1 MKNTIHQSSLWIYL
15 AVILLSLNGGY
26 INAATIISFLHNAV
40 GYVTGNIALSGTY
53 LAKDDYMMF
62 LSAILLVISFLIGAI
77 LSGLIIEDINY
88 NKDYRYKANLILQ
101 LILVSISIVL
111 IHYKQTYCQYLLAMA
126 MGLQNAMTTHY
137 GSALIRTTHMTGTTT
152 DLGILVAYWIKKKK
166 VKIWKI
172 KLYSMLILF
181 FLIGSILGGI
191 IFTNF
196 QEKSLFI
203 PVVIYLTMIFLS
215 KK

>member
-111 IHYKQTYCQYLLAMA
+111 IYYKQTYCQYLLAMA

-203 PVVIYLTMIFLS
+203 PVLIYLIMIFLS